1 VEKIIGQLEGLHDE
15 MSTMAKK
22 STNDGINAFKLSFVN
37 ATLNWKMFLKCV
49 DALFVAPC
57 GRSSFL
63 SPAIPCA

>member
-1 VEKIIGQLEGLHDE
+1 